1 MKLDKN
7 KENQSE
13 KNYNLIKENIFWK
26 RFKLIM
32 TILLSI
38 SIIFTILCIW
48 DARRPRITDAMKPI
62 IYIYPEE
69 KTEISVELEY
79 PEKITCSYP
88 AYVDGWNVIASPDGT
103 LIDTDTQ
110 RTLYSLYWEGKG
122 FINKTNNEGFV
133 VEGKDTI
140 KFLEEKL
147 EILGLSEKETEEFI
161 IYWLPKMQKNKY
173 NYIRFATIDEINEYM
188 PLNFSK
194 KPDNLIRVYMQ
205 FKALNRPINVTPQ
218 KLETP
223 SRSGF
228 VIVEWGGT
236 EIH

>member
-133 VEGKDTI
+133 VEGKDII

-194 KPDNLIRVYMQ
+194 KPNNLIRVYMQ